1 MLLEGCQYPMLQE
14 TQFLELLEGR
24 LGYLEQ
30 RMDVPLGE
38 PQAMRGPGGRTGET

>member
-1 MLLEGCQYPMLQE
+1 MSLEGCQCPMLQK

-24 LGYLEQ
+24 LGCQEQ

-38 PQAMRGPGGRTGET
+38 PRATRGPGGRTGET